1 MKSRR
6 EGLGLNMATKVY
18 KTSNGMEIPDWA
30 IKSMASCLLPIIR
43 QYYATEEGRR
53 AFAEWKAK
61 QLATKDI
68 PSKDTNKGEASNASP
83 LSHTWMSLLNLTKP
97 KPSPMGISLGFG

>member
-1 MKSRR
+1 MV
-6 EGLGLNMATKVY
+6 TKVH

-61 QLATKDI
+61 QLETKDT
-68 PSKDTNKGEASNASP
+68 PSKDTTKGEASNASP
-83 LSHTWMSLLNLTKP
+83 LSHM
-97 KPSPMGISLGFG
+97 

>member
-1 MKSRR
+1 
-6 EGLGLNMATKVY
+6 MATKVH

-61 QLATKDI
+61 QLATKET
-68 PSKDTNKGEASNASP
+68 PSKETSKGEASNASP
-83 LSHTWMSLLNLTKP
+83 LTHKQISLINLTKP

>member
-1 MKSRR
+1 
-6 EGLGLNMATKVY
+6 MATKVH

-43 QYYATEEGRR
+43 QYYATEEGKR
-53 AFAEWKAK
+53 AFAEWKTK

-68 PSKDTNKGEASNASP
+68 PNKDSNKGEAFDASP
-83 LSHTWMSLLNLTKP
+83 LSHTWMSLIYLIKP